1 MWTAAA
7 AEQRGIVLGRY
18 VLYDEIATGGMAA
31 VHIARLMGPV
41 GFSRTVAIKRLHR
54 HLANDEAFLSMF
66 LDEARLAARIRHP
79 NVVPTLDVVTVEQE
93 LFLVMEY
100 VQGESLSKLQRAAKA
115 TNATIPVRIASAI
128 LVASLHGLHAAHEA
142 KSENGDPLGI
152 VHRDVSPQNVLV
164 GADGV
169 VRVLDFGIAK
179 AMGRLHTTRDGE
191 VKGKAGYMAPE
202 QLRGAEVDARTD
214 VYSASVVLWELLA
227 GQRLFSG
234 DSPEATMNMVLERV
248 APPPSTLNAD
258 VPAALDSLVLR
269 GLSRDASKRF
279 ASAREMAIALEGV
292 VAPATPHEIGEWVE
306 RTSGEVLR
314 RRARMVADIESQPSL
329 RDQISTPATPSS
341 ARTVTSISSPAT
353 SATLE
358 GPTTARRRSRSGAL
372 TYLAFGVAAVAVAVA
387 CWTVVTFR
395 RAAPPKLAPSAVA
408 SSPASAASASAAES
422 AVAAAPTSMP
432 ATAAASPA
440 LADGRRSPILGRPAA
455 ASPARKTPARPS
467 SPSSGASRKC
477 DPPYVIDANGDRSPK
492 PECL

>member
-115 TNATIPVRIASAI
+115 TSERIPLRIASAI

-142 KSENGDPLGI
+142 KSESGEPLGI
-152 VHRDVSPQNVLV
+152 VHRDVSPQNILV

-214 VYSASVVLWELLA
+214 VYSASVVLWEVLA

-234 DSPEATMNMVLERV
+234 DSPEATMNMVLERI

-258 VPAALDSLVLR
+258 VPAALDALVLR

-279 ASAREMAIALEGV
+279 ANAREMAIALESV
-292 VAPATPHEIGEWVE
+292 VAPATPHEIAEWVE

-314 RRARMVADIESQPSL
+314 RRARIVAEIESRPSL
-329 RDQISTPATPSS
+329 RDESNTPAPSS
-341 ARTVTSISSPAT
+341 ARTFVPGSSPPT
-353 SATLE
+353 SATLAA
-358 GPTTARRRSRSGAL
+358 PTTSRRSRSGAL
-372 TYLAFGVAAVAVAVA
+372 TYVAFGVAAVAVAVA

-395 RAAPPKLAPSAVA
+395 RASLPELAPSAVA
-408 SSPASAASASAAES
+408 SSPTGGASASATES
-422 AVAAAPTSMP
+422 AAVAEAPTSLP
-432 ATAAASPA
+432 TTPAASPT
-440 LADGRRSPILGRPAA
+440 LADGRRSPVVGRPAA
-455 ASPARKTPARPS
+455 ASPARKTPARASNPS
-467 SPSSGASRKC
+467 GPVRSKC